1 MLKFSEIKLVEEDNP
16 QNAPEKNI
24 QNEPL
29 FTLIEDLLNMQ
40 KIVANETALVS
51 EMPILIDKENVII
64 IAPRQGGTL
73 ISLLHEDTYEEV
85 AFPCLFPK
93 GKFGYIV
100 FRDVPVSIVR

>member
-1 MLKFSEIKLVEEDNP
+1 MLKFSEINFAEDNP

-51 EMPILIDKENVII
+51 EMPILIDKKKYYYSTKARRNTGII
-64 IAPRQGGTL
+64 VT
-73 ISLLHEDTYEEV
+73 
-85 AFPCLFPK
+85 
-93 GKFGYIV
+93 
-100 FRDVPVSIVR
+100 